1 MLVTDAIELR
11 VIVNVSELVEARCLI
26 CDDFM
31 DLDVDDCDELYVDAT
46 ATGFVVC
53 VECRTQP
60 REVLVQP
67 LQEWVAPVWHYHP
80 LTH

>member
-1 MLVTDAIELR
+1 
-11 VIVNVSELVEARCLI
+11 
-26 CDDFM
+26 M